1 VRNPVSGAQ
10 FRRDVKLAQK
20 RGKDM
25 AKLREV
31 IQVLI
36 DTRPL
41 PPRCKDHPLGG
52 DWKHLKHFRDCH
64 IEPDWL
70 LIYKIDGDDLYLVRT
85 GTHSDLFWLRNFER
99 AMRSGVLA
107 ICATWWLREHA
118 LAKSRRIPKP
128 WTYMRARLT
137 AAREAP

>member
-1 VRNPVSGAQ
+1 LRSVVRNGQ

-31 IQVLI
+31 ILLLVEG
-36 DTRPL
+36 RPL

-52 DWKHLKHFRDCH
+52 EWKHFRDCH

-70 LIYKIDGDDLYLVRT
+70 LIYKIDGDDLHLVRT
-85 GTHSDLFWLRNFER
+85 GTHSDLF
-99 AMRSGVLA
+99 
-107 ICATWWLREHA
+107 
-118 LAKSRRIPKP
+118 
-128 WTYMRARLT
+128 
-137 AAREAP
+137 